1 MSNDEKSII
10 GLGIDQGIA
19 NCGYSVVEM
28 RSDGEITVLKSGTI
42 ETNSSLPL
50 PKRMTL
56 LYSLI
61 TDLVETH
68 RPVIIGCEKLFFNPK
83 QKGQSDGKK
92 GRNKSAAIVYTNM
105 ATGLLCLI
113 AGQNQIELQE
123 FVPGTVKK
131 YVAGSGKA
139 QKEDIEEAIKHLLK
153 GEGKT
158 LSHETDAIAIAITAV
173 KAYADRLV
181 KPPVEKKKRKKKGV
195 IKDVKKQ

>member
-1 MSNDEKSII
+1 MT
-10 GLGIDQGIA
+10 
-19 NCGYSVVEM
+19 
-28 RSDGEITVLKSGTI
+28 SDGEISVLKSGTI
-42 ETNSSLPL
+42 ETNSTLPL
-50 PKRMTL
+50 PRRMNL

-61 TDLVETH
+61 TNLVDTYH
-68 RPVIIGCEKLFFNPK
+68 PVIIGCEKLFFNPMQRK
-83 QKGQSDGKK
+83 SADGKK

-139 QKEDIEEAIKHLLK
+139 QKEDVEEAIRHLLK
-153 GEGKT
+153 GDGKI

-173 KAYADRLV
+173 RAYAAQLESPVV
-181 KPPVEKKKRKKKGV
+181 KPKRKKKGV
-195 IKDVKKQ
+195 KKDVKE